1 MAGRVFDMQQERPV
15 PRSTASPILQLA
27 GFVGLCLLVAAFN
40 LRPALT
46 SLATVLSEI
55 QGTLRINSFWAGIL
69 TTIPVLCFGVFGPLA
84 PLLSARFGIE
94 KAIFAMFVLL
104 TAALGLR
111 IIDSRLALLVSTL
124 AGGAAIG
131 VVGVLLPVIIRRDFS
146 HRLGLMTGLYTMVLS
161 VGGAVAAGFTPILER
176 SVGSWNVALAA
187 WCLPAVAA
195 AILWGMFAARG
206 DTAHKAGRLPRFSML
221 FGDKTAWYVTGFMG
235 LQAALAF
242 IVLGWLPTLLRD
254 RGIDVINAGMITS
267 LSIVAQTVTALLT
280 PVLATRRLSA
290 GKLVLAVLAA
300 ALAGFMGLLYGPVA
314 TTPFWGLVLGLGQG
328 GMFGL
333 ALLFISL
340 RSPTSEAAAMLSGMA
355 QSIGYL
361 GAALGPLAV
370 SLLRDVGAST
380 LGTAWLFAAIT
391 IAGLWCGLQAARPGS
406 VRTREA

>member
-15 PRSTASPILQLA
+15 PRSTTSPILQLA

-55 QGTLRINSFWAGIL
+55 QGSLQINSFWAGIL

-206 DTAHKAGRLPRFSML
+206 DTAH
-221 FGDKTAWYVTGFMG
+221 
-235 LQAALAF
+235 
-242 IVLGWLPTLLRD
+242 
-254 RGIDVINAGMITS
+254 
-267 LSIVAQTVTALLT
+267 
-280 PVLATRRLSA
+280 
-290 GKLVLAVLAA
+290 
-300 ALAGFMGLLYGPVA
+300 
-314 TTPFWGLVLGLGQG
+314 
-328 GMFGL
+328 
-333 ALLFISL
+333 
-340 RSPTSEAAAMLSGMA
+340 
-355 QSIGYL
+355 
-361 GAALGPLAV
+361 
-370 SLLRDVGAST
+370 
-380 LGTAWLFAAIT
+380 
-391 IAGLWCGLQAARPGS
+391 
-406 VRTREA
+406 